1 MHGALACRTVA
12 NHKKTSK
19 PRKPQHHLP
28 KVGTPADDAYRMRRS
43 RQDVVD
49 FGLGRRSRG
58 TNVVIG
64 AIALVLLV
72 VVLLAF
78 IAIT

>member
-1 MHGALACRTVA
+1 VA
-12 NHKKTSK
+12 NRKKTRK

-43 RQDVVD
+43 RQDTVD
-49 FGLGRRSRG
+49 FGLGRSRG
-58 TNVVIG
+58 KGTNLVIG

-72 VVLLAF
+72 LMVFAF
-78 IAIT
+78 VAIT